1 MHCPNCKTEIP
12 DGAHFCP
19 ACGLSQIKS
28 NDQSQDGGRGQSH
41 ASAPQPQGTQ
51 PQPQGT
57 PPQQQFAPPQQ
68 QVAPPQPSNMPPQ
81 QPKPKKR
88 WPLVVGICA
97 AVLLVAVAGIA
108 AFTFVLRNVSGKATQ
123 ECDIV
128 FTISIGQ
135 GYDTS
140 ASRIPVSIKGTDVN
154 GNAVDKTVFLA
165 YEGVD
170 TQLPPGSYEV
180 SAIGSPIAKDGTI
193 YTYPDKPYK
202 FTVDP
207 KAEGNKTGSGRPTIA
222 VASQNALAYTPV
234 SPEKMTDKAI
244 DDALAW
250 ARKDED
256 SRADV
261 GQLEKATKA
270 RKNKGSAH
278 ALWLSPRFFA
288 DAMSRTCTLQQFA
301 NMAVL

>member
-1 MHCPNCKTEIP
+1 MHCPQCNTEIP
-12 DGAHFCP
+12 DGARFCP
-19 ACGLSQIKS
+19 ACGFTLGKNVPPSQPQ
-28 NDQSQDGGRGQSH
+28 DMPQSQAQS
-41 ASAPQPQGTQ
+41 
-51 PQPQGT
+51 
-57 PPQQQFAPPQQ
+57 
-68 QVAPPQPSNMPPQ
+68 APPQPNAAPTQPQGIPPQ
-81 QPKPKKR
+81 PHATPHQEPRPKKR
-88 WPLVVGICA
+88 WPIVVGICA
-97 AVLLVAVAGIA
+97 AVLLMATAAIIA
-108 AFTFVLRNVSGKATQ
+108 FAFVLQGVGGSKAQ
-123 ECDIV
+123 ERDVV

-140 ASRIPVSIKGTDVN
+140 ASRIPVAITGTDIDGNDVN
-154 GNAVDKTVFLA
+154 ETVFLA

-170 TQLPPGSYEV
+170 TQLRPGSYQV
-180 SAIGSPIAKDGTI
+180 SALGSPIAKDGTI
-193 YTYPDKPYK
+193 YQYSDTPYSFTIDEDDKSGDPVTLRSERALTYLP
-202 FTVDP
+202 
-207 KAEGNKTGSGRPTIA
+207 I
-222 VASQNALAYTPV
+222 